1 MHIQNG
7 IARVLEKLALAC
19 ASLAAVGVVTII
31 GFIATSVVLRKFANA
46 PLHMTEEVVGLLL
59 SVSLL
64 LGLPMVTLRSE
75 HVKVSLLISALG
87 PVARKWVALAGVV
100 LSLAFFGWL
109 LVESYEWFE
118 FAYRRN
124 LKTLTSR
131 ILLYPWMAMLPLSL
145 IICMLILLARI
156 AGILPEPE
164 RRS

>member
-1 MHIQNG
+1 MRVKNT
-7 IARVLEKLALAC
+7 IAWGLEKLALAC
-19 ASLAAVGVVTII
+19 AGLAALGIATII
-31 GFIATSVVLRKFANA
+31 GFIATSVALRKFANA

-75 HVKVSLLISALG
+75 HVKMSLLTSALV
-87 PVARKWVALAGVV
+87 PVTRKWVAASGAV
-100 LSLAFFGWL
+100 LSIVFFGWL

-118 FAYRRN
+118 FAYQRN

-145 IICMLILLARI
+145 IICTLILLARL
-156 AGILPEPE
+156 AGILPKPAQ
-164 RRS
+164 RS